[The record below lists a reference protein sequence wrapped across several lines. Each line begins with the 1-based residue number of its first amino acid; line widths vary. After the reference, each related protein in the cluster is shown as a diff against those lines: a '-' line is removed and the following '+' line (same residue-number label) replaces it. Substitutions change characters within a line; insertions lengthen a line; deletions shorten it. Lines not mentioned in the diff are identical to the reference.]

1 MSSKQ
6 ILNPSKSR
14 KTKKIEKEYS
24 KKEKNKEIE
33 EQQVHQKIPQPII
46 YQDSN
51 RRDIELADDNENENI
66 KQEQTTRKAK
76 EITNYYLE
84 LHKNMLN
91 TYNSIYSQILQD
103 IFNSSWN
110 DFSSPRR
117 FTDYPFD
124 NKNMYASL
132 ISNRDDPLIL
142 IDNIIT
148 ENLNTFIKSIEL
160 TQRFYKDIIESYLN
174 CIKSNQ

>member
-6 ILNPSKSR
+6 ILNHSKSR
-14 KTKKIEKEYS
+14 KTKKIEKEYP
-24 KKEKNKEIE
+24 KKEKNKEVE
-33 EQQVHQKIPQPII
+33 ERQVQQKLSQPII
-46 YQDSN
+46 YQDRN
-51 RRDIELADDNENENI
+51 QRDKELADDNENENA

-91 TYNSIYSQILQD
+91 TCNSVFSQILQD
-103 IFNSSWN
+103 TFNSPWN
-110 DFSSPRR
+110 DFTSPRK

-124 NKNMYASL
+124 NKNMHASL
-132 ISNRDDPLIL
+132 ISNRDDSLIL